1 MAEMQH
7 VRGYLIECV
16 KVLCKSDFF
25 FHLGRLVLYSDR
37 FVGVPDDKVRVH
49 TNGNRSFAVIEAS
62 QFRRVVTQET
72 RQVIQR

>member
-25 FHLGRLVLYSDR
+25 FIWEGWSY
-37 FVGVPDDKVRVH
+37 
-49 TNGNRSFAVIEAS
+49 TVIVSSGFQTTKSAS
-62 QFRRVVTQET
+62 IPTAIDPLQ
-72 RQVIQR
+72 